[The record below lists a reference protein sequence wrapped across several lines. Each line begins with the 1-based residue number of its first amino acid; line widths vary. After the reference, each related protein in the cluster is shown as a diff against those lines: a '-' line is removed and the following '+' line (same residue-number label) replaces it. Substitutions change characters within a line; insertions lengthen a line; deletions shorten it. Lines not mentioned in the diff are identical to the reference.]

1 MLPRVDVG
9 VQKMAD
15 LQHQSA
21 PTSSG
26 NSVTFADEF
35 AKLKDTVDAHERQ
48 LLCSVSNLQG
58 LSEDVGVLGKTMDD
72 RFTKQVESR
81 FEKLE
86 ADFDNLADFSA
97 QGHADFVYEPQS
109 SFALEDKI
117 ASLDADMAELSDM
130 TAQQHVELKNCLESR
145 TEQLQLSVSSSI
157 QDLSNASSTTERLVA
172 DLQARLAKVDRMIGD
187 ELEGRMRGALKAAI
201 VPLAESVS
209 AKLAEFEQ
217 RIDRQGG

>member
-1 MLPRVDVG
+1 M
-9 VQKMAD
+9 
-15 LQHQSA
+15 
-21 PTSSG
+21 
-26 NSVTFADEF
+26 
-35 AKLKDTVDAHERQ
+35 
-48 LLCSVSNLQG
+48 
-58 LSEDVGVLGKTMDD
+58 
-72 RFTKQVESR
+72 
-81 FEKLE
+81 
-86 ADFDNLADFSA
+86 

-209 AKLAEFEQ
+209 AKLVEFEQ